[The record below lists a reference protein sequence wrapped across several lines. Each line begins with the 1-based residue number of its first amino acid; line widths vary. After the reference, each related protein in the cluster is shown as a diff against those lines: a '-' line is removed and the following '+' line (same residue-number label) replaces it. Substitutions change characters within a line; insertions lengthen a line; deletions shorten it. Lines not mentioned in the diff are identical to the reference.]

1 MPRFEKEIN
10 PNFDDFK
17 IDNIVGE
24 ISKGEDQHVSCSQ
37 GKIMQLIKKETKH
50 EFSFSKLIDSRV
62 ERREVGE
69 LPVMFS
75 MWRSSLA
82 DHRTNNIHTKQM
94 STKTNCFSNYTINV
108 HWIAEFSL
116 DILTKF

>member
-75 MWRSSLA
+75 M
-82 DHRTNNIHTKQM
+82 
-94 STKTNCFSNYTINV
+94 
-108 HWIAEFSL
+108 
-116 DILTKF
+116 